1 MTSDGRLCREEWQE
15 VPKDSLSEPRP
26 RSFGEE
32 RAGTYF
38 AYGKECIF
46 PLCKHRHGTG
56 TGKWDTGVE
65 GDNKKVNDK
74 LVEEKRTD
82 MRKRPEGRYFQ
93 TSSFLIF

>member
-1 MTSDGRLCREEWQE
+1 MDDCAERDGKKALKIASHEIW
-15 VPKDSLSEPRP
+15 P

-82 MRKRPEGRYFQ
+82 MCKKA
-93 TSSFLIF
+93 